1 MLQLPASA
9 GCQHAVPSLAQLVD
23 AGPAAEP
30 RAEPREVLEV
40 AAGGAAAGAPSRLPA
55 ARPHPVDKLLEAGG
69 HGRGPSSDD
78 ADLSP
83 LDGSLT

>member
-1 MLQLPASA
+1 MQESF
-9 GCQHAVPSLAQLVD
+9 
-23 AGPAAEP
+23 AAPNGWAAAPTVP

-83 LDGSLT
+83 LEGSLT